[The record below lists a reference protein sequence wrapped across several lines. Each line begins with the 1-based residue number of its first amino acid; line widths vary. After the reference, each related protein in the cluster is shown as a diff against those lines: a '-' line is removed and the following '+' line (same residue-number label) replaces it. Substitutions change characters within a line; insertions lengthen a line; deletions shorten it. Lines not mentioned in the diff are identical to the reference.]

1 LSKRVMVV
9 DDDVDHLGVVSAIL
23 EESGYEVERA
33 EDAEQALARVHAF
46 DPALVLTDLRLPGM
60 DGVELLERVQ
70 EGMEAVDV
78 IVMTGH
84 EDMTSAIRAMRAGA
98 FDYVVKPIEVE
109 ALQDLVSRCLRERQL
124 NLEARKKKGSAV
136 VAEENGPEVVIGR
149 DPRLM
154 EIFKMIG
161 VLARNRAT
169 VLVRGE
175 TGTGKEVMAR
185 AIHNHSLHAEEPFI
199 AVNCTALVDT
209 LLESELFGHTKGA
222 FTGAV
227 SSRKGYFELAG
238 TGTIFLDEIGDT
250 TVEFQTKLLRVLQ
263 DRSFFPVGGETIRRT
278 QARIIAATHQDL
290 EALVEEG
297 GFREDLYFRLRV
309 VEIVVP
315 PLRERRGDIEALA
328 RHLLGR
334 IRAETQQEIHHIDP
348 RAMQA
353 FQEYDWPGNVR
364 ELENALTRACI
375 LARGATLGP
384 EHLRLGSDRP
394 VVTDDGGGDPDDL
407 WTGGGG
413 PGSLRPD
420 GGAYP
425 DWTLDGAIGRQVFK
439 VLRQTSWNK
448 SEAARLLKISR
459 SRLARL
465 IDRFHLEDGDQ

>member
-1 LSKRVMVV
+1 MVV
-9 DDDVDHLGVVSAIL
+9 DDDPDHLAVVSSIL
-23 EESGYEVERA
+23 EEGGYQIERA
-33 EDAEQALARVHAF
+33 EDAEQALSRIHSF

-60 DGVELLERVQ
+60 DGVELLERVKA
-70 EGMEAVDV
+70 GMDKVEV

-84 EDMTSAIRAMRAGA
+84 EDMTSAIGAMKAGA
-98 FDYVVKPIEVE
+98 FDYVVKPIAVE
-109 ALQDLVSRCLRERQL
+109 ALLDLASRCLRERKL
-124 NLEARKKKGSAV
+124 NLAAREKGAT
-136 VAEENGPEVVIGR
+136 ADLEENGSRVVIGR

-185 AIHNHSLHAEEPFI
+185 AIHDHSLHANEPFI
-199 AVNCTALVDT
+199 AVNCTALSDT
-209 LLESELFGHTKGA
+209 LLESELFGHVKGA
-222 FTGAV
+222 FTGAI
-227 SSRKGYFELAG
+227 SGRKGYFELAG

-250 TVEFQTKLLRVLQ
+250 TLDFQTKLLRVLQ
-263 DRSFFPVGGETIRRT
+263 DRTFFPVGGETPRRT

-309 VEIVVP
+309 VEIEVP

-328 RHLLGR
+328 MHLLGR
-334 IRAETQQEIHHIDP
+334 IRSETQQGVHHIDP
-348 RAMQA
+348 QAMRA

-364 ELENALTRACI
+364 ELENALTRASI
-375 LARGATLGP
+375 LARGATVGL

-394 VVTDDGGGDPDDL
+394 EVVEGGEGDRGLAWDG
-407 WTGGGG
+407 TGGRGPLPPDG
-413 PGSLRPD
+413 PGR
-420 GGAYP
+420 P
-425 DWTLDGAIGRQVFK
+425 DWTLDGAIGRQVFR
-439 VLRQTSWNK
+439 VLEHTGWNK
-448 SEAARLLKISR
+448 SEAARLLRISR

-465 IDRFHLEDGDQ
+465 IEKFQLEERGGDIP